1 MERANAL
8 PSSLRL
14 IKLSSADGH
23 WNGKAVNYSSNTKL
37 APWRWSG
44 SLQLASWHGVCY
56 YISSSFAN
64 SDPLPSTSCANCAA
78 RGADPITE
86 IRDFGFYSS
95 SSIRKQSMGRIVMGR
110 GAALWQSLCCKPV
123 LLLEKRKHRI
133 KSLFHQHFYTVK
145 ELQSSPHPLLF
156 FFFYWQV
163 LAGRRTHPCR
173 IPLLGWNHPTWD
185 VLLQHGQLGRHHTRP
200 TVWQKLWKKGCFS
213 WFASLTT
220 VSDAHWAFQ
229 TSYLLCYFIS
239 LLIIPLSS
247 LLASLIPLMHSYKKA
262 QWDCQLV
269 EISSIWGCANSLQ
282 LRHTVIVTTFPFVWR
297 KSHHYLSVHVSSW
310 KQMHL
315 CVCINVIYTLIYIRL
330 LYRGKIPGFIPEC
343 DLFEKLMAYYM
354 QNALVLL
361 RVESALENEVWES
374 CKSSCIGKDD
384 IRSQRKPF

>member
-64 SDPLPSTSCANCAA
+64 SDLLPSTSCANCAA

-156 FFFYWQV
+156 FFL
-163 LAGRRTHPCR
+163 LASSCR
-173 IPLLGWNHPTWD
+173 KENPPLQNPFVGLEPPNVGCAFTAWATGQASHQTNCLTKAVKKGLLFLVCISDNSLWCTLSLPDLLPPLLFHFIVNHPTF
-185 VLLQHGQLGRHHTRP
+185 L
-200 TVWQKLWKKGCFS
+200 F
-213 WFASLTT
+213 
-220 VSDAHWAFQ
+220 VSIINTFNAF
-229 TSYLLCYFIS
+229 L
-239 LLIIPLSS
+239 
-247 LLASLIPLMHSYKKA
+247 
-262 QWDCQLV
+262 
-269 EISSIWGCANSLQ
+269 
-282 LRHTVIVTTFPFVWR
+282 
-297 KSHHYLSVHVSSW
+297 
-310 KQMHL
+310 
-315 CVCINVIYTLIYIRL
+315 
-330 LYRGKIPGFIPEC
+330 
-343 DLFEKLMAYYM
+343 
-354 QNALVLL
+354 
-361 RVESALENEVWES
+361 
-374 CKSSCIGKDD
+374 
-384 IRSQRKPF
+384 

>member
-156 FFFYWQV
+156 FFFIGKFLQEGEPTLAESLCWAGTTQRGMCFYSMGNWAGITPDQLSDKSCEKRVAFPGLHLWQ
-163 LAGRRTHPCR
+163 
-173 IPLLGWNHPTWD
+173 
-185 VLLQHGQLGRHHTRP
+185 Q
-200 TVWQKLWKKGCFS
+200 S
-213 WFASLTT
+213 
-220 VSDAHWAFQ
+220 
-229 TSYLLCYFIS
+229 
-239 LLIIPLSS
+239 
-247 LLASLIPLMHSYKKA
+247 LMHTEPSRPPTSFA
-262 QWDCQLV
+262 
-269 EISSIWGCANSLQ
+269 ISFHC
-282 LRHTVIVTTFPFVWR
+282 
-297 KSHHYLSVHVSSW
+297 
-310 KQMHL
+310 
-315 CVCINVIYTLIYIRL
+315 
-330 LYRGKIPGFIPEC
+330 
-343 DLFEKLMAYYM
+343 
-354 QNALVLL
+354 
-361 RVESALENEVWES
+361 
-374 CKSSCIGKDD
+374 
-384 IRSQRKPF
+384 